1 MKVSIITISYNSE
14 ETIEDTILS
23 VINQDYKNIEYNII
37 DGGSND
43 KTYDIINKYKSSIS
57 NIISEKDNGIYD
69 AMNKGINISTGDIIG
84 ILNSDDIYN
93 DKNVIT
99 DLVLNIK
106 ENDAIYADLVYV
118 DRLNTNKVNRY
129 WKSDKYKENAFLY
142 GWMPP
147 HPTFFVK
154 RKCYNKYGLYN
165 TTLKSASDYELML
178 RFIYK
183 YKISLT
189 YLPRVITKMRIGGVS
204 NITLV
209 NRYKAN
215 REDKRA
221 WIINGLKPYFF
232 TFILKPLRKI
242 KQYFSF

>member
-23 VINQDYKNIEYNII
+23 VINQNYENIEYNII

-43 KTYDIINKYKSSIS
+43 KTQEIINKYKSNIS
-57 NIISEKDNGIYD
+57 NIISEKDRGIYD
-69 AMNKGINISTGDIIG
+69 AMNKGVNISSGDIIG
-84 ILNSDDIYN
+84 ILNSDDIYLDN
-93 DKNVIT
+93 NVIT
-99 DLVLNIK
+99 DIVSKIK
-106 ENDAIYADLVYV
+106 DNDAIYADLVYV
-118 DRLNTNKVNRY
+118 DRLNIDKVNRY
-129 WKSDKYKENAFLY
+129 WKSGKYKKGAFLY

-154 RKCYNKYGLYN
+154 RDCYNKYGLYN
-165 TTLKSASDYELML
+165 TTLQSASDYELML
-178 RFIYK
+178 RFIHK
-183 YKISLT
+183 YKISLS

-204 NITLV
+204 NISLL

-215 REDKRA
+215 REDKMA
-221 WIINGLKPYFF
+221 WKINGIKSYFF

-242 KQYFSF
+242 KQYF

>member
-14 ETIEDTILS
+14 ETIEDTIQS
-23 VINQDYKNIEYNII
+23 VINQNYENIEYNII

-43 KTYDIINKYKSSIS
+43 KTHEIINKYKSNIS
-57 NIISEKDNGIYD
+57 NIISEKDSGIYD
-69 AMNKGINISTGDIIG
+69 AMNKGINISSGDIIG
-84 ILNSDDIYN
+84 ILNSDDIYM

-99 DLVLNIK
+99 DIVSKIK
-106 ENDAIYADLVYV
+106 DNDAIYADLVYV
-118 DRLNTNKVNRY
+118 DRFNINKVNRY
-129 WKSDKYKENAFLY
+129 WKSGKYKKGAFLY

-154 RKCYNKYGLYN
+154 RDCYNKYGLYN
-165 TTLKSASDYELML
+165 TTLQSASDYELML
-178 RFIYK
+178 RFIHK
-183 YKISLT
+183 YNISLT

-204 NITLV
+204 NISLL

-215 REDKRA
+215 REDKIA
-221 WIINGLKPYFF
+221 WKINGIKSYFF

-242 KQYFSF
+242 KQYF